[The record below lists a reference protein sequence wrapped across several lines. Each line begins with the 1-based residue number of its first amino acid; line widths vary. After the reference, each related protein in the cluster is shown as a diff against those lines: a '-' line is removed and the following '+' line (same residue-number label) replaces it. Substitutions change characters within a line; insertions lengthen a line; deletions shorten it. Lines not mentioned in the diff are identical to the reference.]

1 MNFKIKNK
9 GVLIALIVL
18 FIVIILAVVLFPKF
32 KTGFTGVT
40 KKVYQLKI
48 SVPAKT
54 KITKDM
60 IEEVEFP
67 LDYIKDSNVVISDET
82 EIIDNYSKVDIS
94 NNDII
99 SKDKI
104 TNKADVALF
113 SKGNLVGV
121 TVATL
126 SSSVAGKI
134 SSGDMVKVYGYVK
147 KETETGMV
155 NEVIAPK
162 ELAKLEVAYILT
174 SQAKDTNSEDAKDK
188 SNIVPNVVVLKVT
201 DEKQTTELVKLEYSG
216 KIHLEK
222 INWFRWSSC

>member
-1 MNFKIKNK
+1 MRFKIKNK
-9 GVLIALIVL
+9 GVLITLIVL

-40 KKVYQLKI
+40 KKVYQLKK

-67 LDYIKDSNVVISDET
+67 LEYIKDINVVISDEA
-82 EIIDNYSKVDIS
+82 EIIDNYSKIDIS
-94 NNDII
+94 QNDIL

-104 TNKADVALF
+104 TNKDDVALF
-113 SKGNLVGV
+113 SKGNLLGV

-147 KETETGMV
+147 KETETGIISKV
-155 NEVIAPK
+155 EIPK
-162 ELAKLEVAYILT
+162 ELSKVEVAYILT
-174 SQAKDTNSEDAKDK
+174 SQAKETNSQDAKDK
-188 SNIVPNVVVLKVT
+188 SNTVPNVVVLKVT
-201 DEKQTTELVKLEYSG
+201 DEKQAIALVNLEYSG

-222 INWFRWSSC
+222 INN

>member
-40 KKVYQLKI
+40 KKIYQLKK

-67 LDYIKDSNVVISDET
+67 LDYIKNSDVVISDEA

-104 TNKADVALF
+104 TNKDDVALF

-134 SSGDMVKVYGYVK
+134 TSGDMVKVYGYVK
-147 KETETGMV
+147 KETEAGVV

-174 SQAKDTNSEDAKDK
+174 SQAKDTNSQDAKDK

-201 DEKQTTELVKLEYSG
+201 NEKQTTELVKLEYSG

-222 INWFRWSSC
+222 INW

>member
-18 FIVIILAVVLFPKF
+18 FIVIILAVILFPKF
-32 KTGFTGVT
+32 KSGFTGVT
-40 KKVYQLKI
+40 KKVYQLKKSI
-48 SVPAKT
+48 PSKT

-60 IEEVEFP
+60 IELVEFP
-67 LDYIKDSNVVISDET
+67 LDYIKDSDVVISDET

-104 TNKADVALF
+104 TNKDDVALF

-134 SSGDMVKVYGYVK
+134 ASGDMVKVYGYVK
-147 KETETGMV
+147 KETEAGVV

-174 SQAKDTNSEDAKDK
+174 SQAKDTNSQDAKDK

-201 DEKQTTELVKLEYSG
+201 NEKQTTELVKLEYSG

-222 INWFRWSSC
+222 IN

>member
-32 KTGFTGVT
+32 KSGFTGVT
-40 KKVYQLKI
+40 KKVYQLKK

-99 SKDKI
+99 SK
-104 TNKADVALF
+104 
-113 SKGNLVGV
+113 GNLVGV

-134 SSGDMVKVYGYVK
+134 TSGDMVKVYGYVK
-147 KETETGMV
+147 KETEAGV
-155 NEVIAPK
+155 DNEVIAPK

-174 SQAKDTNSEDAKDK
+174 SQAKDTNSQDAKDK

-201 DEKQTTELVKLEYSG
+201 NEKQTTELVKLEYSG

-222 INWFRWSSC
+222 IN